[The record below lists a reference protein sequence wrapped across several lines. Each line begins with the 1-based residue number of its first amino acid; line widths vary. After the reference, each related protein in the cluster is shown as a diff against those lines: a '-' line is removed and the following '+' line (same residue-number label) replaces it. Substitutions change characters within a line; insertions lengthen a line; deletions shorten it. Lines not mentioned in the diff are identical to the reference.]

1 MIRTNC
7 LRPLRKGAC
16 KRAAEPKELVPIRV
30 GHAVVTGV
38 NLWKRHTAT
47 LLPSLVTAMIL
58 GAACDAADRPIA
70 KLAPASDPASS
81 SKVQAT
87 SNAVEDKMKITIGSK
102 TFEAT
107 LEDNPTVTKLKALLP
122 LRLNMTELN
131 GNEKY
136 YDLSTRLPTDARR
149 PGTIQAGDLMLYG
162 DNTLVLFYK
171 TFKTSYTYTRLGRI
185 NTPSGLAAAVGA
197 GNVTVTFERE

>member
-1 MIRTNC
+1 MSVSFDYPAKVALI
-7 LRPLRKGAC
+7 
-16 KRAAEPKELVPIRV
+16 
-30 GHAVVTGV
+30 TGM

-47 LLPSLVTAMIL
+47 LLLSLVTAMVL
-58 GAACDAADRPIA
+58 GGTACNAADRPIA
-70 KLAPASDPASS
+70 KLAPALGPASS
-81 SKVQAT
+81 RRVQVT

-185 NTPSGLAAAVGA
+185 NNPSGLAAAVGT
-197 GNVTVTFERE
+197 GDVSVTFESE